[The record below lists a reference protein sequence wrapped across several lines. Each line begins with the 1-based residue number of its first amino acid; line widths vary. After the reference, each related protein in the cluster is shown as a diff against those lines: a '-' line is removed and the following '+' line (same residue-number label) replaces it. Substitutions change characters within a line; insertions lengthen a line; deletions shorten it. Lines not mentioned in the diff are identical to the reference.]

1 MDFSREFNLAP
12 NIVEKDYVL
21 GWVLAGISNHEE
33 LGSNWVF
40 KGGTCLKKCYFET
53 YRFSEDLDFTII
65 DPYSLRQTMDG
76 TLLLYAVKHQMGEDR
91 SYRVDRIQGANV
103 TKMPF
108 SPRYAVELIAS
119 GPISVPPTIRKSTGL
134 ARSQFT
140 GNRIKSG
147 RSRPGQAISTFG
159 PKYIFQCLL
168 CGKQFTHNSYKA
180 SLNQHKDKQGYPCSG
195 GTGIYI
201 ATKY

>member
-1 MDFSREFNLAP
+1 MEFSREFNLAP

-40 KGGTCLKKCYFET
+40 KGGTYLKKCYFET

-76 TLLLYAVKHQMGEDR
+76 TLLLYAVKHQTGEDR

-108 SPRYAVELIAS
+108 NPRYAVELTTS
-119 GPISVPPTIRKSTGL
+119 GPISVPSTIRKSTGL
-134 ARSQFT
+134 VKSRFTETRIVGSHSRRRRST
-140 GNRIKSG
+140 SG
-147 RSRPGQAISTFG
+147 L
-159 PKYIFQCLL
+159 KYVFQCPL
-168 CGKQFTHNSYKA
+168 CEKQFTHNSYKA

-201 ATKY
+201 TTKY